1 MTFVCIVSGIR
12 KSYKIESVPYTMVG
26 RAASTMHVE
35 YELLQY
41 IGRQIYLDE
50 LMDQMIPQGDSVAEK
65 RFKKGAEN
73 ICKYLENMAD
83 RRLHR
88 LPKNHPDYRGKDE

>member
-1 MTFVCIVSGIR
+1 MA
-12 KSYKIESVPYTMVG
+12 G
-26 RAASTMHVE
+26 RAASTIHVE

-41 IGRQIYLDE
+41 IGRKIYLDE
-50 LMDQMIPQGDSVAEK
+50 LKDLMIPQGDAVAEK

>member
-1 MTFVCIVSGIR
+1 MA
-12 KSYKIESVPYTMVG
+12 G
-26 RAASTMHVE
+26 RAASTIHVE

-41 IGRQIYLDE
+41 IGMKLYLDE
-50 LMDQMIPQGDSVAEK
+50 LKDLMIPQGDAVAEK